1 MSIHLERRDKLKR
14 LVKKTQADAILVTNV
29 TNVAYLTGFTGDSSF
44 LLLSDKKTIIFSDG
58 RYADQLPAECPG
70 IELEIRGPGTTMVE
84 LLKTKLPGKFGEVA
98 VESSSLLLATY
109 LRIQQDIPGLE
120 MLPTTGL
127 VEELRMVKD
136 KDEVAAIR
144 RAIYLAEKAYAVAKA
159 AMHRDQT
166 EKEVSDL
173 LEQQIRAFGGRCTSF
188 PPIVASGP
196 RAALPHA
203 GATTAALGEFDFVL
217 CDWGAR
223 EDAYVSDLT
232 RMLVFGKV
240 SSKLAKVHAAVAGAQ
255 EAAFAAIRPGAAL
268 ADVDAAARK
277 VIEDAGF
284 GPNFTHS
291 LGHGIGLEVHEAP
304 RMASSEKGQLK
315 AGMVITVEPGIYLPG
330 WGGVRLEDDVLV
342 TKTGCEVLSHVP
354 KALDDSVVV

>member
-1 MSIHLERRDKLKR
+1 MTIHLERRERLKR
-14 LVKKTQADAILVTNV
+14 LIKKAGADALLVTNV
-29 TNVAYLTGFTGDSSF
+29 TNVAYLTGFTGDSSY
-44 LLLSDKKTIIFSDG
+44 LLLSDDRELIFSDG

-84 LLKTKLPGKFGEVA
+84 LMQRVLPGKFGKVA
-98 VESSSLLLATY
+98 VEAASLVLATY
-109 LRIQQDIPGLE
+109 LRLKEAFPTLDIH
-120 MLPTTGL
+120 PTHGL

-136 KDEVAAIR
+136 KDEIAAIR
-144 RAIYLAEKAYAVAKA
+144 RAIYIAERAFGVAKA
-159 AMHRDQT
+159 MFSRDQT
-166 EKEVSDL
+166 EKQVADL
-173 LEQQIRAFGGRCTSF
+173 LEGQIRSFGGRCTSF
-188 PPIVASGP
+188 PSIVASGP

-203 GATTAALGEFDFVL
+203 GATPARLGEYEFVL

-232 RMLVFGKV
+232 RMLLFSKP
-240 SSKLAKVHAAVAGAQ
+240 SAKLAKVHAAVLGAQ
-255 EAAFAAIRPGAAL
+255 EAAFAAIKPGAVL

-284 GPNFTHS
+284 GSKFNHS

-342 TKTGCEVLSHVP
+342 TKTGCELLTHVP
-354 KALDDSVVV
+354 KGLDDSLVL

>member
-1 MSIHLERRDKLKR
+1 MSIHLQRRDKLKR
-14 LVKKTQADAILVTNV
+14 LVKKAGADAILVTNV
-29 TNVAYLTGFTGDSSF
+29 TNVSYLTGFTGDSSY
-44 LLLSDKKTIIFSDG
+44 LLLSDDKTLIFSDG

-70 IELEIRGPGTTMVE
+70 VDLEIRGPGTTMVE
-84 LLKTKLPGKFGEVA
+84 LMQKTLPGKFGKVA

-109 LRIQQDIPGLE
+109 LKIQADIPKLA
-120 MLPTTGL
+120 MVPTTGL

-136 KDEVAAIR
+136 KEEVAAIR
-144 RAIYLAEKAYAVAKA
+144 NAIQIAERAFRVAKA
-159 AMHRDQT
+159 SMHRDQT
-166 EKEVSDL
+166 EKQLADL

-188 PPIVASGP
+188 PSIVASGP

-203 GATTAALGEFDFVL
+203 GATPARLGEFDFVL

-232 RMLVFGKV
+232 RMLLFTPP
-240 SSKLAKVHAAVAGAQ
+240 SAKLAKVHAAVLGAQ
-255 EAAFAAIRPGAAL
+255 EAAFAAIKPGAVL

-277 VIEDAGF
+277 VIEKAGF
-284 GPNFTHS
+284 GPKFTHS

-304 RMASSEKGQLK
+304 RMASSEKAELK
-315 AGMVITVEPGIYLPG
+315 AGMVVTVEPGIYLPG

-342 TKTGCEVLSHVP
+342 TKTGCEVLSHLP
-354 KALDDSVVV
+354 KALEDSLVV

>member
-1 MSIHLERRDKLKR
+1 MSIHQERRNKLKK
-14 LVKKTQADAILVTNV
+14 LVAKKEANAILVTNV
-29 TNVAYLTGFTGDSSF
+29 TNVAYLTGFTGDSSY
-44 LLLSDKKTIIFSDG
+44 LLLSDKEAIIFSDG

-70 IELEIRGPGTTMVE
+70 IDLEIRGPGTTMVE
-84 LLKTKLPGKFGEVA
+84 LLKQRLPGKFGKVA
-98 VESSSLLLATY
+98 VEASSVSLATY
-109 LRIQQDIPGLE
+109 LKIQEEIPALT
-120 MLPTTGL
+120 MLPTSGL

-136 KDEVAAIR
+136 KEEVESIR
-144 RAIYLAEKAYAVAKA
+144 HAIYLAERAFGVAKA
-159 AMHRDQT
+159 SMHRDQS
-166 EKEVSDL
+166 EKEVADL
-173 LEQQIRAFGGRCTSF
+173 LEHQIRAFGGRCTSF
-188 PPIVASGP
+188 PSIIASGP

-203 GATTAALGEFDFVL
+203 GATPARLGEFDFVL

-232 RMLVFGKV
+232 RMLVFGKI
-240 SSKLAKVHAAVAGAQ
+240 SSKLAKVHAAVLGAQ
-255 EAAFAAIRPGAAL
+255 EAAFAAIKPGAVF

-284 GPNFTHS
+284 GSKFTHS

-315 AGMVITVEPGIYLPG
+315 TGMVVTVEPGIYLPG

-342 TKTGCEVLSHVP
+342 TKSGCEILSHVP
-354 KALDDSVVV
+354 KALEESVVV